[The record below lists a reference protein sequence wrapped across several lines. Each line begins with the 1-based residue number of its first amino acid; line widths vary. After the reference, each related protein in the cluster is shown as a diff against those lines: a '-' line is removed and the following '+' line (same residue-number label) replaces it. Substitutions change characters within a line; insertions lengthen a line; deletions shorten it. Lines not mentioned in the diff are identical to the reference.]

1 LSVTTQG
8 VERPLWERLAPI
20 VCLAAFVGIP
30 MAGGVAVLGLLQIP
44 RLFYDWTSPALGVA
58 EVGSLLAL
66 PVLVFLLRYCLE
78 LPGAPGGLYRNV
90 LDFLAM
96 RSWYPALIAALIVL
110 LVVPGVWFFHVDKE
124 LFSLLRI
131 MGWPGALKSS
141 DFRDDLDRVATLYQL
156 ALMGGIPLLFGLHML
171 SRWQTTRRFLVWLL
185 LPIFFLGTAVAVVVI
200 GTIAHFANN

>member
-8 VERPLWERLAPI
+8 VERPLWQRLSPL

-44 RLFYDWTSPALGVA
+44 RFFYDWTNPVLGVA
-58 EVGSLLAL
+58 EVGSLFAL
-66 PVLVFLLRYCLE
+66 PVLVLLLRYCLE

-96 RSWYPALIAALIVL
+96 CSWHPALIAALIGL

-131 MGWPGALKSS
+131 MGWPGALKSG

-171 SRWQTTRRFLVWLL
+171 SRWQTKRRFLLWLL

>member
-1 LSVTTQG
+1 MTTQG
-8 VERPLWERLAPI
+8 VERPLLERLAPL

-44 RLFYDWTSPALGVA
+44 RLFYDWTNPVLGVA

-78 LPGAPGGLYRNV
+78 LPGAPRGLYRNV

-96 RSWYPALIAALIVL
+96 RRWHPALIAAFIGL
-110 LVVPGVWFFHVDKE
+110 LVLPGIWFFRVDKD
-124 LFSLLRI
+124 LIFLLRI
-131 MGWPGALKSS
+131 LGWPGALKSG
-141 DFRDDLDRVATLYQL
+141 DFRDDLDRVTTLYQL
-156 ALMGGIPLLFGLHML
+156 ALMGGIPLLFSLHML
-171 SRWQTTRRFLVWLL
+171 SRWQPKRRFLVWLL
-185 LPIFFLGTAVAVVVI
+185 VPVLFVGTAVAVVVL

>member
-1 LSVTTQG
+1 MTTQA
-8 VERPLWERLAPI
+8 VKRPLLERLAPL

-30 MAGGVAVLGLLQIP
+30 VAGGVAVLGLLQIP
-44 RLFYDWTSPALGVA
+44 RFLYNGTNPVLGLA
-58 EVGSLLAL
+58 EAGSLLAL

-78 LPGAPGGLYRNV
+78 LPGAPRGLYRNV

-96 RSWYPALIAALIVL
+96 RSWHPALIAALIGL
-110 LVVPGVWFFHVDKE
+110 LVVPGIWFSHVDKD
-124 LFSLLRI
+124 LFFLLRI
-131 MGWPGALKSS
+131 MGWPRVLKSG
-141 DFRDDLDRVATLYQL
+141 DFRDDMDRVATLYQL

-171 SRWQTTRRFLVWLL
+171 SRWQTERRFLVWIL